1 MGEKICIYGGT
12 FNPIHFGHLL
22 IATYAFEELNL
33 DKIFFIPSNISYL
46 KSNVLDA
53 AHRLK
58 MTELAIADYENFE
71 LSSLEIDRGGNSYS
85 YETIDYFR
93 KKYPDA
99 DIFFLVGADSYL
111 YMENWLNPG
120 LIFSGATVAVAL
132 RDSSDT
138 DVLLEKSKIYQE
150 KFNAKTVLLN
160 PKRFDYSSSE
170 IRKRVSDGLCI
181 DFFVPKAVSDYIKN
195 KRLYTE

>member
-1 MGEKICIYGGT
+1 
-12 FNPIHFGHLL
+12 
-22 IATYAFEELNL
+22 
-33 DKIFFIPSNISYL
+33 
-46 KSNVLDA
+46 
-53 AHRLK
+53 
-58 MTELAIADYENFE
+58 
-71 LSSLEIDRGGNSYS
+71 
-85 YETIDYFR
+85 
-93 KKYPDA
+93 
-99 DIFFLVGADSYL
+99 
-111 YMENWLNPG
+111 MENWLNPG

-138 DVLLEKSKIYQE
+138 DVLLEKSIIYQE

-195 KRLYTE
+195 ERLYTE

>member
-1 MGEKICIYGGT
+1 MGKKICIYGGT

-22 IATYAFEELNL
+22 IATYAYEELNL
-33 DKIFFIPSNISYL
+33 DKLFFVPSNISYL
-46 KSNVLDA
+46 KSNVLA
-53 AHRLK
+53 SAHRLK

-85 YETIDYFR
+85 YETVDYFR

-120 LIFSGATVAVAL
+120 LIFSSATVAVAL

-181 DFFVPKAVSDYIKN
+181 DFFVPKTVSDYIKRE
-195 KRLYTE
+195 RLYTE